1 MARDLEK
8 EYGIKDKDK
17 LVIKAGKERLW
28 KTRRGVGYEFVCFT
42 GSIWNDGSG
51 GPTYFVSN
59 SGKHIDYDEWYLE
72 DVIEQ
77 YENLDNY

>member
-1 MARDLEK
+1 MPLDLERKYNIK
-8 EYGIKDKDK
+8 EKDK

-28 KTRRGVGYEFVCFT
+28 KTRRGVGYEFKCFT

-59 SGKHIDYDEWYLE
+59 TGKHKEYDEWYLE
-72 DVIEQ
+72 AIIEE
-77 YENLDNY
+77 YEN